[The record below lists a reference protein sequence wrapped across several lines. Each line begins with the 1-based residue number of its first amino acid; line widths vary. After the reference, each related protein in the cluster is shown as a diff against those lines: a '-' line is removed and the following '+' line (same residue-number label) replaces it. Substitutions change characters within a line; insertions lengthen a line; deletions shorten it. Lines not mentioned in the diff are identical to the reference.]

1 MGKQIQEND
10 KDKKELLDW
19 FLAETDELADLV
31 YDSSTNGKPTD
42 TALAK
47 KVRSRLEAYCAY
59 MGKLLFPFA
68 VDWYDKE
75 MAEILFPEGENE
87 TSPLSSGEAF
97 TQILAEFLE
106 DIRKLFRAVL
116 TNDPADPHFSAVTAE
131 RKAALYL
138 QCQKR
143 PVSYPLIN
151 FWREQGYSQQEVDQ
165 FYKNYCREYSYYYI
179 DEKPPCVPNV

>member
-1 MGKQIQEND
+1 MFIIVGKQIQEID
-10 KDKKELLDW
+10 KGKKELLDW

-31 YDSSTNGKPTD
+31 YDSSTNGKP
-42 TALAK
+42 
-47 KVRSRLEAYCAY
+47 
-59 MGKLLFPFA
+59 LFPFA

-106 DIRKLFRAVL
+106 DIRKLFQAVL

-143 PVSYPLIN
+143 PV
-151 FWREQGYSQQEVDQ
+151 
-165 FYKNYCREYSYYYI
+165 
-179 DEKPPCVPNV
+179 

>member
-1 MGKQIQEND
+1 MINK
-10 KDKKELLDW
+10 KDSEKEAVLDMLEW

-59 MGKLLFPFA
+59 MGKPLFPFA

-87 TSPLSSGEAF
+87 TSPLSSGEAL

-106 DIRKLFRAVL
+106 DIRKLFQAVL

-143 PVSYPLIN
+143 PVLYPLIS
-151 FWREQGYSQQEVDQ
+151 FWQEQGYSREEIQQ
-165 FYKNYCREYSYYYI
+165 FYENYRREYPYYTG
-179 DEKPPCVPNV
+179 DKPPYDPGA

>member
-1 MGKQIQEND
+1 MINK
-10 KDKKELLDW
+10 KDSEKEAVLDMLEW

-59 MGKLLFPFA
+59 MGKPLFPFA

-75 MAEILFPEGENE
+75 MAEILLPEGENE

-106 DIRKLFRAVL
+106 DIRKLFQDVL
-116 TNDPADPHFSAVTAE
+116 TNDPADRREKSCPLSPVPE
-131 RKAALYL
+131 AACVISLNQFLAGAGL
-138 QCQKR
+138 Q
-143 PVSYPLIN
+143 
-151 FWREQGYSQQEVDQ
+151 
-165 FYKNYCREYSYYYI
+165 
-179 DEKPPCVPNV
+179 